1 MCRYLP
7 GGCDPVC
14 MDEEMNMEDTKKILV
29 VMGSPRKGNTYRAC
43 EELREQMQQHLPVE
57 FEYLW
62 LKDANLLPC
71 RGCLSCFVHGEEICP
86 NRDDAPAIARKM
98 KDADAVVFASPVY
111 GMNVSGQMKTFIDR
125 FSYIFHRPRFFDK
138 KAFLLATAGV
148 LGQEDVLKYL
158 NTVARLWGFE
168 IAGRVG
174 LVTFE
179 PLPPRQIEKNR
190 TEIAKAARGFAS
202 ALKRPERKRPGLYDV
217 IIFHGQRAAFT
228 KLVKQSPADYQYW
241 KEKGWLDRKTRYFV
255 DIPVNPIYHAIGM
268 AVEWLSGR
276 QIQKNMLQEPNA

>member
-1 MCRYLP
+1 ME
-7 GGCDPVC
+7 G
-14 MDEEMNMEDTKKILV
+14 EMKVEDTKKVLV
-29 VMGSPRKGNTYRAC
+29 VMGSPRKGNTWRAC
-43 EELREQMQQHLPVE
+43 EELREEMRQHLQVE

-62 LKDANLLPC
+62 LKEANLLPC
-71 RGCLSCFVHGEEICP
+71 KGCLSCFVNGEETCP

-98 KDADAVVFASPVY
+98 DDADAVVFATPVY
-111 GMNVSGQMKTFIDR
+111 GMNVSGQMKVFIDR

-158 NTVARLWGFE
+158 SSVAGLWGFE
-168 IAGRVG
+168 VAGKVG

-179 PLPPRQIEKNR
+179 PVSPRQIEKNR
-190 TEIAKAARGFAS
+190 KLIEKAAQKFAS

-217 IIFHGQRAAFT
+217 FIFHAQRAAFRQLE
-228 KLVKQSPADYQYW
+228 KVSPADYHYW

-255 DIPVNPIYHAIGM
+255 DVPVNPVYRALGRV
-268 AVEWLSGR
+268 VEWLSTR
-276 QIQKNMLQEPNA
+276 QMRKDMPQEPDA